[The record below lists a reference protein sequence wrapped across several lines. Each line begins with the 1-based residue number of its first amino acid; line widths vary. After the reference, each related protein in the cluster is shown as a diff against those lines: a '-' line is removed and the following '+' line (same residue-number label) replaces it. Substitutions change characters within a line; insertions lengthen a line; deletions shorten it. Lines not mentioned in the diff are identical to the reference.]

1 MDNGYRIGDAAR
13 VLGVRVE
20 TLRRWERDGKLR
32 TTRSSGGHRRVPAD
46 EVARLLD
53 ERRAGAAQRTPAQ
66 TVRNHFPGVIVA
78 VRLGDVAATVE
89 LMAGPHRILSLVT
102 REAVEEL
109 GLRAGMAAVAAVK
122 ATNVSIDLPAREQLR
137 EEPHGESDEE
147 PR

>member
-1 MDNGYRIGDAAR
+1 MDDGYRIGDAAH

-32 TTRSSGGHRRVPAD
+32 TTRSSGGHRRVPAE
-46 EVARLLD
+46 EVARLLED
-53 ERRAGAAQRTPAQ
+53 RRTRGSPGAAAQ

-78 VRLGDVAATVE
+78 VKLGDVAATVE

-109 GLRAGMAAVAAVK
+109 GLRPGMAAVAAVK
-122 ATNVSIDLPAREQLR
+122 ATNVSIDVP
-137 EEPHGESDEE
+137 
-147 PR
+147 PRTAIE